1 MLNGPLRSYHLAKI
15 GKKILKFAS
24 IILYFALPKPKSN
37 EMGENLVIVE
47 SPAKAKTIEKFLGKG
62 YTVKSSFGH
71 IRDLKKTGLGIDIEH
86 GFLPQYE
93 IAADKKK
100 TVSELTAASQKAD
113 TVWLA
118 SDEDREGE
126 AIAWHLAET
135 LALPQEKTRR
145 IVFHEITK
153 NAILEAIENPRDIDM
168 NLVKAQQA
176 RRVLDRLVGF
186 ELSPILWK
194 KIQPKL
200 SAGRVQSVALK
211 LIVDREREIAAFEA
225 KPYFRVEGSFLV
237 EGSQKPVRAVLDR
250 RFDTEE
256 QACAFLERCKGAQF
270 SVASVEKKE
279 TRRSPAP
286 PFTTSTLQQEAAR
299 KLGFSVS
306 QTMSIAQRLYEA
318 GLITYMR
325 TDSMNLSTLALGTT
339 KETVVRMYGA
349 DYSKVRNYRTRVK
362 GAQEAHEAIR
372 PTYVSNP
379 DIEGTA
385 TEKRLYNLI
394 WKRTVACQM
403 ADALLE
409 KTEVE
414 ICGTGMEERFLA
426 SGEQIL
432 FDGFLKVYIES
443 HDDEEEDET
452 LSVLPRF
459 GEGQL
464 LHCESIAASEKYTQ
478 HPPRYSEA
486 SLVKKLEEL
495 GIGRPS
501 TYASTV
507 STITTRG
514 YIIKGDKPGSMQ
526 EVCTLTLKDG
536 AVRRSVRQEKVGAE
550 KKKLLPENIGMV
562 VTDFLAANFAD
573 ILNYGFTAKVEESFD
588 KVAKGKMQ
596 WNKLISDFYGPF
608 HVQVENSLQDR
619 EHTRSERFI
628 GNDPVSG
635 KPITA
640 RIGRFGPLLQKGASD
655 DPERQFVSLKKGQL
669 IESVTMEDALLL
681 FALPRV
687 VGRYRDE
694 EITTAIGRF
703 GPYVKYG
710 GKFVSL
716 TKGLDPYTLTEA
728 QAVALI
734 EESQTKEKQ
743 KVIAD
748 FPNAGIQVLDGRYG
762 PYLKRGKENF
772 KIPKGTDPSALTEE
786 ACLEIISKA
795 EPKAK
800 GKKK

>member
-1 MLNGPLRSYHLAKI
+1 MS
-15 GKKILKFAS
+15 
-24 IILYFALPKPKSN
+24 
-37 EMGENLVIVE
+37 ENLVIVE
-47 SPAKAKTIEKFLGKG
+47 SPAKARTIEKFLGKG

-71 IRDLKKTGLGIDIEH
+71 IRDLKKKGLGIDIEN

-93 IAADKKK
+93 ISSDKKK
-100 TVSELTAASQKAD
+100 TVSELKTAAGKAD

-135 LALPQEKTRR
+135 LSLDPEKTRR

-153 NAILEAIENPRDIDM
+153 NAILDAIENPRDIDM

-200 SAGRVQSVALK
+200 SAGRVQSVALR
-211 LIVDREREIAAFEA
+211 LIVDREREISAFEA
-225 KPYFRVEGSFLV
+225 KPYFRVEGVFYA
-237 EGSQKPVRAVLDR
+237 EGSKKPIHATLDR
-250 RFDTEE
+250 KFDTEDE
-256 QACAFLERCKGAQF
+256 ARAFLERCRGEEF
-270 SVASVEKKE
+270 HIASVDKREA
-279 TRRSPAP
+279 RRSPAP

-299 KLGFSVS
+299 KLGYSVS

-339 KETVVRMYGA
+339 KEVVTRLYGA
-349 DYSKVRNYRTRVK
+349 PYAKTRNYHTHTK

-372 PTYVSNP
+372 PTYVSNL

-403 ADALLE
+403 VDAVVE
-409 KTEVE
+409 KTDVE
-414 ICGTGMEERFLA
+414 IRGGRITEKFLA

-432 FDGFLKVYIES
+432 FDGFLKVYIEGR
-443 HDDEEEDET
+443 DDEESENLT
-452 LSVLPRF
+452 VLPTL

-464 LHCESIAASEKYTQ
+464 LNCNQISAIQKYTQ
-478 HPPRYSEA
+478 HLPRYSEA

-507 STITTRG
+507 STLITRG
-514 YIIKGDKPGSMQ
+514 YIIKGDKPGVDQ
-526 EVCTLTLKDG
+526 EVCQLDLRDG
-536 AVRRSVRQEKVGAE
+536 QITRSVRHEKTGAE
-550 KKKLLPENIGMV
+550 KKKLLPENIGIV

-573 ILNYGFTAKVEESFD
+573 ILDYGFTAQVEESFD
-588 KVAKGKMQ
+588 KVAKGRLSWDKV
-596 WNKLISDFYGPF
+596 ISDFYGPF
-608 HVQVENSLQDR
+608 HKEVDGSLQDQ
-619 EHTRSERFI
+619 EHTRSERLI
-628 GNDPVSG
+628 GYDPASG
-635 KPITA
+635 KPISA

-655 DPERQFVSLKKGQL
+655 DPDKQFVSLRKGQL
-669 IESVTMEDALLL
+669 IETITLEDALQL

-687 VGRYRDE
+687 VGHYGDA

-703 GPYVKYG
+703 GPYVKYDG
-710 GKFVSL
+710 HFVSL
-716 TKGLDPYTLTEA
+716 AKGQDPYTLTEE
-728 QAVALI
+728 QAIALI
-734 EESQTKEKQ
+734 EESRNKETK

-748 FPNAGIQVLDGRYG
+748 FPDAGIQILNGRYG
-762 PYLKRGKENF
+762 PYLKKGKENYR
-772 KIPKGTDPSALTEE
+772 IPKKQDAASLTLED
-786 ACLEIISKA
+786 CLAIISKA
-795 EPKAK
+795 E
-800 GKKK
+800 KKK

>member
-1 MLNGPLRSYHLAKI
+1 MS
-15 GKKILKFAS
+15 
-24 IILYFALPKPKSN
+24 
-37 EMGENLVIVE
+37 ENLVIVE
-47 SPAKAKTIEKFLGKG
+47 SPAKARTIEKFLGKG

-71 IRDLKKTGLGIDIEH
+71 IRDLKKKGLGIDIEN

-93 IAADKKK
+93 ISSDKKK
-100 TVSELTAASQKAD
+100 TVSELKTAAGKAD

-135 LALPQEKTRR
+135 LSLDPEKTRR

-153 NAILEAIENPRDIDM
+153 NAILDAIENPRDIDM

-200 SAGRVQSVALK
+200 SAGRVQSVALR
-211 LIVDREREIAAFEA
+211 LIVDREREISAFEA
-225 KPYFRVEGSFLV
+225 KPYFRVEGVFYA
-237 EGSQKPVRAVLDR
+237 EGSKKPIHATLDR
-250 RFDTEE
+250 KFDTEDE
-256 QACAFLERCKGAQF
+256 ARAFLERCRGEEF
-270 SVASVEKKE
+270 HIASVDKREA
-279 TRRSPAP
+279 RRSPAP

-299 KLGFSVS
+299 KLGYSVS

-339 KETVVRMYGA
+339 KEVVTRLYGA
-349 DYSKVRNYRTRVK
+349 PYAKTRNYHTHTK

-372 PTYVSNP
+372 PTYVSNL

-403 ADALLE
+403 ADAVVE
-409 KTEVE
+409 KTDVE
-414 ICGTGMEERFLA
+414 IRGSRIAEKFLA

-432 FDGFLKVYIES
+432 FDGFLKVYIEGR
-443 HDDEEEDET
+443 DDEESENLT
-452 LSVLPRF
+452 VLPTL

-464 LHCESIAASEKYTQ
+464 LNCNQISAIQKYTQ
-478 HPPRYSEA
+478 HLPRYSEA

-507 STITTRG
+507 STLITRG
-514 YIIKGDKPGSMQ
+514 YIIKGDKPGVDQ
-526 EVCTLTLKDG
+526 EVCQLDLRDG
-536 AVRRSVRQEKVGAE
+536 QITRSVRHEKTGAE
-550 KKKLLPENIGMV
+550 KKKLLPENIGIV

-573 ILNYGFTAKVEESFD
+573 ILDYGFTAQVEESFD
-588 KVAKGKMQ
+588 KVAKGRLSWDKV
-596 WNKLISDFYGPF
+596 ISDFYGPF
-608 HVQVENSLQDR
+608 HKEVDGSLQDQ
-619 EHTRSERFI
+619 EHTRSERLI
-628 GNDPVSG
+628 GYDPASG
-635 KPITA
+635 KPISA

-655 DPERQFVSLKKGQL
+655 DPDKQFVSLRKGQL
-669 IESVTMEDALLL
+669 IETITLEDALQL

-687 VGRYRDE
+687 VGHYGDA

-703 GPYVKYG
+703 GPYVKYDG
-710 GKFVSL
+710 HFVSL
-716 TKGLDPYTLTEA
+716 AKGQDPYTLTEE
-728 QAVALI
+728 QAIALI
-734 EESQTKEKQ
+734 EESRNKETK

-748 FPNAGIQVLDGRYG
+748 FTDAGIQILNGRYG
-762 PYLKRGKENF
+762 PYLKKGKENYR
-772 KIPKGTDPSALTEE
+772 IPKKQDAASLTLED
-786 ACLEIISKA
+786 CLAIISKA
-795 EPKAK
+795 E
-800 GKKK
+800 KKK

>member
-1 MLNGPLRSYHLAKI
+1 
-15 GKKILKFAS
+15 
-24 IILYFALPKPKSN
+24 
-37 EMGENLVIVE
+37 MGENLVIVE

-71 IRDLKKTGLGIDIEH
+71 IRDLKKAGLGIDIEH

-93 IAADKKK
+93 ISADKKK
-100 TVSELTAASQKAD
+100 TVAELTAASHKAA

-135 LALPQEKTRR
+135 LELPQEKTRR

-211 LIVDREREIAAFEA
+211 LIVDREREIAAFESKA
-225 KPYFRVEGSFLV
+225 YFRVEGIFYV
-237 EGSQKPVRAVLDR
+237 EGSRKPVRAALDR
-250 RFDTEE
+250 KFETEE
-256 QACAFLERCKGAQF
+256 DARAFLERCRGAQF

-279 TRRSPAP
+279 GRRSPAP

-325 TDSMNLSTLALGTT
+325 TDSTNLSSLALGTA
-339 KETVVRMYGA
+339 KETVTQLYGA
-349 DYSKVRNYRTRVK
+349 EYAKTRNYRTRSK

-372 PTYVSNP
+372 PTYISNLE
-379 DIEGTA
+379 IEGTA

-403 ADALLE
+403 ADAVIE

-414 ICGTGMEERFLA
+414 ICGTGLSERFLA

-432 FDGFLKVYIES
+432 FDGFLKVYIEGRD
-443 HDDEEEDET
+443 DDEEEVRG
-452 LSVLPRF
+452 VLPNF
-459 GEGQL
+459 GEGQPL
-464 LHCESIAASEKYTQ
+464 RCESIAATEKYTQ

-514 YIIKGDKPGSMQ
+514 YIIKGDKAGSTQ
-526 EVCTLTLKDG
+526 DVCILTLKDD
-536 AVRRSVRQEKVGAE
+536 AILRTVQQEKVGSE

-573 ILNYGFTAKVEESFD
+573 ILNYGFTARVEESFD
-588 KVAKGKMQ
+588 KVAKGRMQ
-596 WNKLISDFYGPF
+596 WDKVISEFYGPF
-608 HVQVENSLQDR
+608 HQKVEHSLQDR
-619 EHTRSERFI
+619 EYTRSERFI
-628 GNDPVSG
+628 GNDPKTG

-640 RIGRFGPLLQKGASD
+640 RIGRFGPLLQKGDSD
-655 DPERQFVSLKKGQL
+655 DPQKQFVSLKKGQL
-669 IESVTMEDALLL
+669 IESVTLEDALQL

-687 VGRYRDE
+687 VGRYHDF

-703 GPYVKYG
+703 GPYLKYD

-716 TKGLDPYTLTEA
+716 AKGQDPYTITED

-734 EESQTKEKQ
+734 EDSLDKQKQ

-748 FPNAGIQVLDGRYG
+748 FPASGIQILNGRYG
-762 PYLKRGKENF
+762 PYLKRGKDNF
-772 KIPKGTDPSALTEE
+772 KIPKKTDPSSLTED

-795 EPKAK
+795 
-800 GKKK
+800 GKKQ

>member
-1 MLNGPLRSYHLAKI
+1 
-15 GKKILKFAS
+15 
-24 IILYFALPKPKSN
+24 
-37 EMGENLVIVE
+37 MGENLVIVE

-71 IRDLKKTGLGIDIEH
+71 IRDLKKKGLGIDIAN
-86 GFLPQYE
+86 GFLPEYE
-93 IAADKKK
+93 ISSDKKK
-100 TVSELTAASQKAD
+100 TVAELTAAAKAAA

-126 AIAWHLAET
+126 AIAWHLSET
-135 LALPQEKTRR
+135 LGLPVEKTRR

-225 KPYFRVEGSFLV
+225 KPFFRVEGLFYT
-237 EGSQKPVRAVLDR
+237 EGSKKPIRATLNR
-250 RFDTEE
+250 KFETEA
-256 QACAFLERCKGAQF
+256 QARAFLERCRGEQF
-270 SVASVEKKE
+270 AVASVEKKE
-279 TRRSPAP
+279 ARRSPAP

-299 KLGFSVS
+299 KLGYSVS

-339 KETVVRMYGA
+339 KEMVTRLYGA
-349 DYSKVRNYRTRVK
+349 DYSKVRNYHTRVK

-372 PTYVSNP
+372 PTYVSNM
-379 DIEGTA
+379 DIEGTS

-403 ADALLE
+403 ADAVVE

-414 ICGTGMEERFLA
+414 ICGSNLEEKFIA

-432 FDGFLKVYIES
+432 FDGFLKVYIEGT
-443 HDDEEEDET
+443 DDEEDEVQG
-452 LSVLPRF
+452 VLPRI
-459 GEGQL
+459 GQGQVL
-464 LHCESIAASEKYTQ
+464 RCESIEAIEKYTQ

-514 YIIKGDKPGSMQ
+514 YIIKGDKPGTVHDTCS
-526 EVCTLTLKDG
+526 LTLRDG
-536 AVRRSVRQEKVGAE
+536 EIRRTAKQEKIGAE
-550 KKKLLPENIGMV
+550 KKKLLPENIGIV

-588 KVAKGKMQ
+588 KVAKGRLAWDKV
-596 WNKLISDFYGPF
+596 ISDFYTPF
-608 HVQVENSLQDR
+608 HQEVEGSLQDR
-619 EHTRSERFI
+619 EHTHAERLI

-640 RIGRFGPLLQKGASD
+640 RIGRFGPLLQKGTSD
-655 DPERQFVSLKKGQL
+655 DPDKQFVSLGKGQL
-669 IESVTMEDALLL
+669 IETITLEEAVKL
-681 FALPRV
+681 FALPRL
-687 VGRYRDE
+687 VGHLDGQ
-694 EITTAIGRF
+694 EIITSSGRF
-703 GPYVKYG
+703 GPYVKYA

-716 TKGLDPYTLTEA
+716 AKGQDPYTLTEA
-728 QAVALI
+728 QAIALI
-734 EESQTKEKQ
+734 EESRNKEVK

-748 FPNAGIQVLDGRYG
+748 FPDSGIQILNGRYG
-762 PYLKRGKENF
+762 PYLKRGKDNF
-772 KIPKGTDPSALTEE
+772 KLPRKKDPATLTEE
-786 ACLEIISKA
+786 ECLAIISKA
-795 EPKAK
+795 

>member
-1 MLNGPLRSYHLAKI
+1 MS
-15 GKKILKFAS
+15 
-24 IILYFALPKPKSN
+24 
-37 EMGENLVIVE
+37 ENLVIVE
-47 SPAKAKTIEKFLGKG
+47 SPAKARTIEKFLGKG

-71 IRDLKKTGLGIDIEH
+71 IRDLKKKGLGIDIEN

-93 IAADKKK
+93 ISSDKKK
-100 TVSELTAASQKAD
+100 TVSELKTAAGKAD

-135 LALPQEKTRR
+135 LSLDPEKTRR

-153 NAILEAIENPRDIDM
+153 NAILDAIENPRDIDM

-200 SAGRVQSVALK
+200 SAGRVQSVALR
-211 LIVDREREIAAFEA
+211 LIVDREREISAFEA
-225 KPYFRVEGSFLV
+225 KPYFRVEGVFYA
-237 EGSQKPVRAVLDR
+237 EGSKKPIHATLDR
-250 RFDTEE
+250 KFDTEDE
-256 QACAFLERCKGAQF
+256 ARAFLERCRGEEF
-270 SVASVEKKE
+270 HIASVDKREA
-279 TRRSPAP
+279 RRSPAP

-299 KLGFSVS
+299 KLGYSVS

-339 KETVVRMYGA
+339 KEVVTRLYGA
-349 DYSKVRNYRTRVK
+349 PYAKTRNYHTHTK

-372 PTYVSNP
+372 PTYVSNL

-403 ADALLE
+403 ADAVVE
-409 KTEVE
+409 KTDVE
-414 ICGTGMEERFLA
+414 IRGGRITEKFLA

-432 FDGFLKVYIES
+432 FDGFLKVYIEGR
-443 HDDEEEDET
+443 DDEESENLT
-452 LSVLPRF
+452 VLPTL

-464 LHCESIAASEKYTQ
+464 LNCNQISAIQKYTQ
-478 HPPRYSEA
+478 HLPRYSEA

-507 STITTRG
+507 STLITRG
-514 YIIKGDKPGSMQ
+514 YIIKGDKPGLDQ
-526 EVCTLTLKDG
+526 EVCQLDLRDG
-536 AVRRSVRQEKVGAE
+536 QITRSVRHEKTGAE
-550 KKKLLPENIGMV
+550 KKKLLPENIGIV

-573 ILNYGFTAKVEESFD
+573 ILDYGFTAQVEESFD
-588 KVAKGKMQ
+588 KVAKGRLSWDKV
-596 WNKLISDFYGPF
+596 ISDFYGPF
-608 HVQVENSLQDR
+608 HKEVDGSLQDQ
-619 EHTRSERFI
+619 EHTRSERLI
-628 GNDPVSG
+628 GYDPVSG
-635 KPITA
+635 KPISA

-655 DPERQFVSLKKGQL
+655 DPDKQFVSLRKGQL
-669 IESVTMEDALLL
+669 IETITLEDALQL

-687 VGRYRDE
+687 VGHYGDA

-703 GPYVKYG
+703 GPYVKYDG
-710 GKFVSL
+710 HFVSL
-716 TKGLDPYTLTEA
+716 AKGQDPYTLTEE
-728 QAVALI
+728 QAIALI
-734 EESQTKEKQ
+734 EESRNKETK

-748 FPNAGIQVLDGRYG
+748 FPDAGIQILNGRYG
-762 PYLKRGKENF
+762 PYLKKGKENYR
-772 KIPKGTDPSALTEE
+772 IPKKQDAASLTLED
-786 ACLEIISKA
+786 CLAIISKA
-795 EPKAK
+795 E
-800 GKKK
+800 KKK

>member
-1 MLNGPLRSYHLAKI
+1 MS
-15 GKKILKFAS
+15 
-24 IILYFALPKPKSN
+24 
-37 EMGENLVIVE
+37 ENLVIVE
-47 SPAKAKTIEKFLGKG
+47 SPAKARTIEKFLGKG

-71 IRDLKKTGLGIDIEH
+71 IRDLKKKGLGIDIEN

-93 IAADKKK
+93 ISSDKKK
-100 TVSELTAASQKAD
+100 TVSELKTAAGKAD

-135 LALPQEKTRR
+135 LSLDPEKTRR

-153 NAILEAIENPRDIDM
+153 NAILDAIENPRDIDM

-200 SAGRVQSVALK
+200 SAGRVQSVALR
-211 LIVDREREIAAFEA
+211 LIVDREREISAFEA
-225 KPYFRVEGSFLV
+225 KPYFRVEGVFYA
-237 EGSQKPVRAVLDR
+237 EGSKKPIHATLDR
-250 RFDTEE
+250 KFDTEDE
-256 QACAFLERCKGAQF
+256 ARAFLERCRGEEF
-270 SVASVEKKE
+270 HIASVDKREA
-279 TRRSPAP
+279 RRSPAP

-299 KLGFSVS
+299 KLGYSVS

-339 KETVVRMYGA
+339 KEVVTRLYGA
-349 DYSKVRNYRTRVK
+349 PYAKTRNYHTHTK

-372 PTYVSNP
+372 PTYVSNL

-403 ADALLE
+403 ADAVVE
-409 KTEVE
+409 KTDVE
-414 ICGTGMEERFLA
+414 IRGGRITEKFLA

-432 FDGFLKVYIES
+432 FDGFLKVYIEGR
-443 HDDEEEDET
+443 DDEESENLT
-452 LSVLPRF
+452 VLPTL

-464 LHCESIAASEKYTQ
+464 LNCNQISAIQKYTQ
-478 HPPRYSEA
+478 HLPRYSEA

-507 STITTRG
+507 STLMTRG
-514 YIIKGDKPGSMQ
+514 YIIKGDKPGVDQ
-526 EVCTLTLKDG
+526 EVCQLDLRDG
-536 AVRRSVRQEKVGAE
+536 QITRSVRHEKTGAE
-550 KKKLLPENIGMV
+550 KKKLLPENIGIV

-573 ILNYGFTAKVEESFD
+573 ILDYGFTAQVEESFD
-588 KVAKGKMQ
+588 KVAKGRLSWDKV
-596 WNKLISDFYGPF
+596 ISDFYGPF
-608 HVQVENSLQDR
+608 HKEVDGSLQDQ
-619 EHTRSERFI
+619 EHTRSERLI
-628 GNDPVSG
+628 GYDPASG
-635 KPITA
+635 KPISA

-655 DPERQFVSLKKGQL
+655 DPDKQFVSLRKGQL
-669 IESVTMEDALLL
+669 IETITLEDALQL

-687 VGRYRDE
+687 VGHYGDA

-703 GPYVKYG
+703 GPYVKYDG
-710 GKFVSL
+710 HFVSL
-716 TKGLDPYTLTEA
+716 AKGQDPYTLTEE
-728 QAVALI
+728 QAIALI
-734 EESQTKEKQ
+734 EESRNKETK

-748 FPNAGIQVLDGRYG
+748 FPDAGIQILNGRYG
-762 PYLKRGKENF
+762 PYLKKGKENYR
-772 KIPKGTDPSALTEE
+772 IPKKQDAASLTLED
-786 ACLEIISKA
+786 CLAIISKA
-795 EPKAK
+795 E
-800 GKKK
+800 KKK

>member
-1 MLNGPLRSYHLAKI
+1 
-15 GKKILKFAS
+15 
-24 IILYFALPKPKSN
+24 
-37 EMGENLVIVE
+37 MGENLVIVE

-71 IRDLKKTGLGIDIEH
+71 IRDLKKKGLGIDIAN
-86 GFLPQYE
+86 GFLPEYE
-93 IAADKKK
+93 ISSDKKK
-100 TVSELTAASQKAD
+100 TVAELTAAAKAAA

-135 LALPQEKTRR
+135 LGLPVEKTRR

-225 KPYFRVEGSFLV
+225 KPFFRVEGLFFT
-237 EGSQKPVRAVLDR
+237 EGSKKPIRATLDR
-250 RFDTEE
+250 KFETEA
-256 QACAFLERCKGAQF
+256 QARAFLERCRGEQF
-270 SVASVEKKE
+270 AVASVEKKE
-279 TRRSPAP
+279 ARRSPAP

-299 KLGFSVS
+299 KLGYSVS

-339 KETVVRMYGA
+339 KEMVTRLYGA
-349 DYSKVRNYRTRVK
+349 DYSKVRNYHTRVK

-372 PTYVSNP
+372 PTYVSNM
-379 DIEGTA
+379 DIEGTS

-403 ADALLE
+403 ADAVVE

-414 ICGTGMEERFLA
+414 ICGSKLEEKFIA

-432 FDGFLKVYIES
+432 FDGFLKVYIEGT
-443 HDDEEEDET
+443 DDEEDEVQG
-452 LSVLPRF
+452 VLPRI
-459 GEGQL
+459 GQGQVL
-464 LHCESIAASEKYTQ
+464 RCESIEATEKYTQ

-514 YIIKGDKPGSMQ
+514 YIIKGDKPGT
-526 EVCTLTLKDG
+526 VHNTCTLTLREG
-536 AVRRSVRQEKVGAE
+536 EIRRTAKQEKIGAE
-550 KKKLLPENIGMV
+550 KKKLLPENIGIV

-588 KVAKGKMQ
+588 KVAKGRLAWDKV
-596 WNKLISDFYGPF
+596 ISDFYTPF
-608 HVQVENSLQDR
+608 HQEVEGSLQDR
-619 EHTRSERFI
+619 EHTHAERLI

-640 RIGRFGPLLQKGASD
+640 RIGRFGPLLQKGTSE
-655 DPERQFVSLKKGQL
+655 DPDKQFVSLGKGQL
-669 IESVTMEDALLL
+669 IETITLEEAVKL

-687 VGRYRDE
+687 VGHLDGQ
-694 EITTAIGRF
+694 EIITSSGRF
-703 GPYVKYG
+703 GPYVKYA

-716 TKGLDPYTLTEA
+716 AKGQDPYTLTEA
-728 QAVALI
+728 QAIALI
-734 EESQTKEKQ
+734 EESRNKDVK

-748 FPNAGIQVLDGRYG
+748 FPNSGIQILNGRYG
-762 PYLKRGKENF
+762 PYLKRGKDNF
-772 KIPKGTDPSALTEE
+772 KLPRKQDPATLTEE
-786 ACLEIISKA
+786 ECLAIISKA
-795 EPKAK
+795 

>member
-1 MLNGPLRSYHLAKI
+1 
-15 GKKILKFAS
+15 
-24 IILYFALPKPKSN
+24 
-37 EMGENLVIVE
+37 MGENLVIVE

-71 IRDLKKTGLGIDIEH
+71 IRDLKKKGLGIDIAN
-86 GFLPQYE
+86 GFRPEYE
-93 IAADKKK
+93 ISSDKKK
-100 TVSELTAASQKAD
+100 TVAELTAAAKAAA

-135 LALPQEKTRR
+135 LGLPVEKTRR

-225 KPYFRVEGSFLV
+225 KPFFRVEGLFYA
-237 EGSQKPVRAVLDR
+237 EGSKKPIRATLDR
-250 RFDTEE
+250 KFETEA
-256 QACAFLERCKGAQF
+256 QARAFLERCRGEQF
-270 SVASVEKKE
+270 AVASVEKKE
-279 TRRSPAP
+279 ARRSPAP

-299 KLGFSVS
+299 KLGYSVS

-339 KETVVRMYGA
+339 KEMVTRLYGA
-349 DYSKVRNYRTRVK
+349 AYSKVRNYHTRVK

-372 PTYVSNP
+372 PTYVSNM
-379 DIEGTA
+379 DIEGTS

-403 ADALLE
+403 ADAVVE

-414 ICGTGMEERFLA
+414 ICGTNLEERFIA

-432 FDGFLKVYIES
+432 FDGFLKVYIEGT
-443 HDDEEEDET
+443 DDEEDEVQG
-452 LSVLPRF
+452 VLPRI
-459 GEGQL
+459 GQGQVL
-464 LHCESIAASEKYTQ
+464 RCESIEATEKYTQ

-514 YIIKGDKPGSMQ
+514 YIIKGDKPGTVHDTCS
-526 EVCTLTLKDG
+526 LTLRDG
-536 AVRRSVRQEKVGAE
+536 EIRRTAKQEKIGAE
-550 KKKLLPENIGMV
+550 KKKLLPENIGIV

-588 KVAKGKMQ
+588 KVAKGRLSWDKV
-596 WNKLISDFYGPF
+596 ISDFYTPF
-608 HVQVENSLQDR
+608 HQEVEGSLQDR
-619 EHTRSERFI
+619 EHTHAERLI
-628 GNDPVSG
+628 GNDPATG

-640 RIGRFGPLLQKGASD
+640 RIGRFGPLLQKGTSD
-655 DPERQFVSLKKGQL
+655 DPDKQFVSLGKGQL
-669 IESVTMEDALLL
+669 IETITLEEAVKL

-687 VGRYRDE
+687 VGHLDGQ
-694 EITTAIGRF
+694 EIITSSGRF
-703 GPYVKYG
+703 GPYVKYA

-716 TKGLDPYTLTEA
+716 AKGQDPYSLTEA
-728 QAVALI
+728 QAIALI
-734 EESQTKEKQ
+734 EESRNKEVK

-748 FPNAGIQVLDGRYG
+748 FPDSGIQILNGRYG
-762 PYLKRGKENF
+762 PYLKRGKDNF
-772 KIPKGTDPSALTEE
+772 KLPKKQDPATLTEE
-786 ACLEIISKA
+786 DCLAIISKA
-795 EPKAK
+795 

>member
-1 MLNGPLRSYHLAKI
+1 MS
-15 GKKILKFAS
+15 
-24 IILYFALPKPKSN
+24 
-37 EMGENLVIVE
+37 ENLVIVE
-47 SPAKAKTIEKFLGKG
+47 SPAKARTIEKFLGKG

-71 IRDLKKTGLGIDIEH
+71 IRDLKKKGLGIDIEN

-93 IAADKKK
+93 ISSDKKK
-100 TVSELTAASQKAD
+100 TVSELKTAAGKAD

-135 LALPQEKTRR
+135 LSLDPEKTRR

-153 NAILEAIENPRDIDM
+153 NAILDAIENPRDIDM

-200 SAGRVQSVALK
+200 SAGRVQSVALR
-211 LIVDREREIAAFEA
+211 LIVDREREISAFEA
-225 KPYFRVEGSFLV
+225 KPYFRVEGVFYA
-237 EGSQKPVRAVLDR
+237 EGSKKPIHATLDR
-250 RFDTEE
+250 KFDTEDE
-256 QACAFLERCKGAQF
+256 ARAFLERCRGEEF
-270 SVASVEKKE
+270 HIASVDKREA
-279 TRRSPAP
+279 RRSPAP

-299 KLGFSVS
+299 KLGYSVS

-339 KETVVRMYGA
+339 KEVVTRLYGA
-349 DYSKVRNYRTRVK
+349 PYAKTRNYHTHTK

-372 PTYVSNP
+372 PTYVSNL

-403 ADALLE
+403 ADAVVE
-409 KTEVE
+409 KTDVE
-414 ICGTGMEERFLA
+414 IRGSRIAEKFLA

-432 FDGFLKVYIES
+432 FDGFLKVYIEGR
-443 HDDEEEDET
+443 DDEESENLT
-452 LSVLPRF
+452 VLPTL

-464 LHCESIAASEKYTQ
+464 LNCNQISAIQKYTQ
-478 HPPRYSEA
+478 HLPRYSEA

-507 STITTRG
+507 STLITRG
-514 YIIKGDKPGSMQ
+514 YIIKGDKPGVDQ
-526 EVCTLTLKDG
+526 EVCQLDLRDG
-536 AVRRSVRQEKVGAE
+536 QITRSVRHEKTGAE
-550 KKKLLPENIGMV
+550 KKKLLPENIGIV

-573 ILNYGFTAKVEESFD
+573 ILDYGFTAQVEESFD
-588 KVAKGKMQ
+588 KVAKGRLSWDKV
-596 WNKLISDFYGPF
+596 ISDFYGPF
-608 HVQVENSLQDR
+608 HKEVDGSLQDQ
-619 EHTRSERFI
+619 EHTRSERLI
-628 GNDPVSG
+628 GYDPASG
-635 KPITA
+635 KPISA

-655 DPERQFVSLKKGQL
+655 DPDKQFVSLRKGQL
-669 IESVTMEDALLL
+669 IETITLEDALQL

-687 VGRYRDE
+687 VGHYGDA

-703 GPYVKYG
+703 GPYVKYDG
-710 GKFVSL
+710 HFVSL
-716 TKGLDPYTLTEA
+716 AKGQDPYTLTEE
-728 QAVALI
+728 QAIALI
-734 EESQTKEKQ
+734 EESRNKESK

-748 FPNAGIQVLDGRYG
+748 FPDAGIQILNGRYG
-762 PYLKRGKENF
+762 PYLKKGKENYR
-772 KIPKGTDPSALTEE
+772 IPKKQDAASLTLED
-786 ACLEIISKA
+786 CLAIISKA
-795 EPKAK
+795 E
-800 GKKK
+800 KKK

>member
-1 MLNGPLRSYHLAKI
+1 MS
-15 GKKILKFAS
+15 
-24 IILYFALPKPKSN
+24 
-37 EMGENLVIVE
+37 ENLVIVE
-47 SPAKAKTIEKFLGKG
+47 SPAKARTIEKFLGKG

-71 IRDLKKTGLGIDIEH
+71 IRDLKKKGLGIDIEN

-93 IAADKKK
+93 ISSDKKK
-100 TVSELTAASQKAD
+100 TVSELKTAAGKAD

-135 LALPQEKTRR
+135 LSLDPEKTRR

-153 NAILEAIENPRDIDM
+153 NAILDAIENPRDIDM

-200 SAGRVQSVALK
+200 SAGRVQSVALR
-211 LIVDREREIAAFEA
+211 LIVDREREISAFEA
-225 KPYFRVEGSFLV
+225 KPYFRVEGVFYA
-237 EGSQKPVRAVLDR
+237 EGSKKPIHATLDR
-250 RFDTEE
+250 KFDTEDE
-256 QACAFLERCKGAQF
+256 ARAFLERCRGEEF
-270 SVASVEKKE
+270 HIASVDKREA
-279 TRRSPAP
+279 RRSPAP

-299 KLGFSVS
+299 KLGYSVS

-339 KETVVRMYGA
+339 KEVVTRLYGA
-349 DYSKVRNYRTRVK
+349 PYAKTRNYHTHTK

-372 PTYVSNP
+372 PTYVSNL

-403 ADALLE
+403 ADAVVE
-409 KTEVE
+409 KTDVE
-414 ICGTGMEERFLA
+414 IRGSRIAEKFLA

-432 FDGFLKVYIES
+432 FDGFLKVYIEGR
-443 HDDEEEDET
+443 DDEESENLT
-452 LSVLPRF
+452 VLPTL

-464 LHCESIAASEKYTQ
+464 LNCNQISAIQKYTQ
-478 HPPRYSEA
+478 HLPRYSEA

-507 STITTRG
+507 STLITRG
-514 YIIKGDKPGSMQ
+514 YIIKGDKPGVDQ
-526 EVCTLTLKDG
+526 EVCQLDLRDG
-536 AVRRSVRQEKVGAE
+536 QITRSVRHEKTGAE
-550 KKKLLPENIGMV
+550 KKKLLPENIGIV

-573 ILNYGFTAKVEESFD
+573 ILDYGFTAQVEESFD
-588 KVAKGKMQ
+588 KVAKGRLSWDKV
-596 WNKLISDFYGPF
+596 ISDFYGPF
-608 HVQVENSLQDR
+608 HKEVDGSLQDQ
-619 EHTRSERFI
+619 EHTRSERLI
-628 GNDPVSG
+628 GYDPASG
-635 KPITA
+635 KPISA

-655 DPERQFVSLKKGQL
+655 DPDKQFVSLRKGQL
-669 IESVTMEDALLL
+669 IETITLEDALQL

-687 VGRYRDE
+687 VGHYGDA

-703 GPYVKYG
+703 GPYVKYDG
-710 GKFVSL
+710 HFVSL
-716 TKGLDPYTLTEA
+716 AKGQDPYTLTEE
-728 QAVALI
+728 QAIALI
-734 EESQTKEKQ
+734 EESRNKETK

-748 FPNAGIQVLDGRYG
+748 FPDAGIQILNGRYG
-762 PYLKRGKENF
+762 PYLKKGKENYR
-772 KIPKGTDPSALTEE
+772 IPKKQDAASLTLED
-786 ACLEIISKA
+786 CLAIISKA
-795 EPKAK
+795 E
-800 GKKK
+800 KKK

>member
-1 MLNGPLRSYHLAKI
+1 M
-15 GKKILKFAS
+15 
-24 IILYFALPKPKSN
+24 N

-71 IRDLKKTGLGIDIEH
+71 IRDLKKNGLGIDIEN
-86 GFLPQYE
+86 GFVPQYE
-93 IAADKKK
+93 VSSDKKK
-100 TVSELTAASQKAD
+100 TVSELSAAAGKAD
-113 TVWLA
+113 MIWLA

-135 LALPQEKTRR
+135 LGLPVEKTRR

-153 NAILEAIENPRDIDM
+153 PAILEAIENPRDIDM

-211 LIVDREREIAAFEA
+211 LIVDREREIAAFDS
-225 KPYFRVEGSFLV
+225 KPFFRVEGAFV
-237 EGSQKPVRAVLDR
+237 PEGSQKAIHATLDR

-256 QACAFLERCKGAQF
+256 QARAFLERCKGASFQIDTID
-270 SVASVEKKE
+270 KKE
-279 TRRSPAP
+279 AHRSPAP

-325 TDSMNLSTLALGTT
+325 TDSMNLSSLAIGTT
-339 KETVVRMYGA
+339 KETVTRLYGA
-349 DYSKVRNYRTRVK
+349 EYSKTRNYHTRVK

-372 PTYVSNP
+372 PTYVSNL

-385 TEKRLYNLI
+385 TEKKLYNLI

-403 ADALLE
+403 ADARVE
-409 KTEVE
+409 KTDVS
-414 ICGTGMEERFLA
+414 IRGDRFEERFLA

-432 FDGFLKVYIES
+432 FDGFLKVYIEGR
-443 HDDEEEDET
+443 DDEEEEVQA
-452 LSVLPRF
+452 VLPRLEKYQALRCD
-459 GEGQL
+459 GITAQ
-464 LHCESIAASEKYTQ
+464 EKYTP

-514 YIIKGDKPGSMQ
+514 YIIKGDKPGT
-526 EVCTLTLKDG
+526 ERDLAVLTLKDG
-536 AVRRSVRQEKVGAE
+536 VITHSFKREMIGAE

-588 KVAKGKMQ
+588 KVAKGRLSWDKV
-596 WNKLISDFYGPF
+596 ISDFYGPF
-608 HVQVENSLQDR
+608 HQEVEGSLQDR
-619 EHTRSERFI
+619 EHTHAERFI

-640 RIGRFGPLLQKGASD
+640 RIGRFGPLLQKGAND
-655 DPERQFVSLKKGQL
+655 DPDKQFVSLKKGQL
-669 IESVTMEDALLL
+669 IESVTLEDALQL

-687 VGRYRDE
+687 VGHYGDA

-703 GPYVKYG
+703 GPYVKYN

-716 TKGLDPYTLTEA
+716 AKGQDPYTITEE
-728 QAVALI
+728 QAIALI
-734 EESQTKEKQ
+734 EGKKVQEEK
-743 KVIAD
+743 KVIAE
-748 FPNAGIQVLDGRYG
+748 FPASGIQILNGRYG
-762 PYLKRGKENF
+762 PYLKQGKENY
-772 KIPKGTDPSALTEE
+772 KIPKRTDPATLTE
-786 ACLEIISKA
+786 ADCQALITKSR
-795 EPKAK
+795 
-800 GKKK
+800 KK